1 MTTAR
6 AHPDGPA
13 LPRQTRAVASRALR
27 QLRHDRR
34 YLALQTVVPLVVVA
48 LLWVFFDAAANP
60 VFDVAAFIPP
70 VAAYI
75 VHFLTY
81 VLSAIVLVR
90 ERTAG
95 TLERMFVA
103 GYRRSSLIAGF
114 LLAYLALATVQSLL
128 VLVELALLF
137 ELDYDLATWA
147 SLYPII
153 WLLALNSIALGIFVS
168 NFARNEGQVLP
179 FIPLVLM
186 VSVFFSGMVVAVER
200 MPDWI
205 NWLRWLTP
213 MYYAT
218 EAIHGLTAGDQW
230 LNWLLA
236 LGGYGVALLALAI
249 ATLRD

>member
-1 MTTAR
+1 MTAMTAS
-6 AHPDGPA
+6 ASPIH
-13 LPRQTRAVASRALR
+13 QQIRAVASRALR
-27 QLRHDRR
+27 QLRHDHR
-34 YLALQTVVPLVVVA
+34 YLALQLVVPVVVVG

-60 VFDVAAFIPP
+60 VFDVEQFIPP

-103 GYRRSSLIAGF
+103 GFRRASLIGGY

-128 VLVELALLF
+128 VLVELWLLF
-137 ELDYDLATWA
+137 DLDYELATWA
-147 SLYPII
+147 GLYPVI
-153 WLLALNSIALGIFVS
+153 WLLALCSIALGIFIS

-213 MYYAT
+213 MFYAT
-218 EAIHGLTAGDQW
+218 ESVHAITGGESGVG
-230 LNWLLA
+230 WLLA
-236 LGGYGVALLALAI
+236 LGGYAVAILALAV
-249 ATLRD
+249 ATLRE

>member
-1 MTTAR
+1 MTTVQTFASPIPYQMR
-6 AHPDGPA
+6 AIAG
-13 LPRQTRAVASRALR
+13 RALR

-34 YLALQTVVPLVVVA
+34 YLALQLVVPLVVVA

-60 VFDVAAFIPP
+60 VFDVEQFIPP

-103 GYRRSSLIAGF
+103 GFRRASLIGGY

-128 VLVELALLF
+128 VLGELWLLF
-137 ELDYDLATWA
+137 DLEYELATWA
-147 SLYPII
+147 SLYPVI
-153 WLLALNSIALGIFVS
+153 WLLALTSIALGILIS

-200 MPDWI
+200 MPAWI

-218 EAIHGLTAGDQW
+218 EAVRGVTGGEGW
-230 LNWLLA
+230 LGWLLA
-236 LGGYGVALLALAI
+236 LAGYAVVILSLAV
-249 ATLRD
+249 ATLKE

>member
-1 MTTAR
+1 VAALSPAR
-6 AHPDGPA
+6 PP
-13 LPRQTRAVASRALR
+13 LLRQTRAVATRALR

-34 YLALQTVVPLVVVA
+34 YLALQLVVPLVVVA

-60 VFDVAAFIPP
+60 FFDVKQFIPP
-70 VAAYI
+70 VGAYI

-81 VLSAIVLVR
+81 VLSTIVLVR

-103 GYRRSSLIAGF
+103 GYRRASLIGGY
-114 LLAYLALATVQSLL
+114 LLAYLALATVQTLI
-128 VLVELALLF
+128 VLAEMGLLF
-137 ELDYDLATWA
+137 ELDYDLGTWA
-147 SLYPII
+147 SLYPVV
-153 WLLALNSIALGIFVS
+153 WLLALTSIALGIFVS

-186 VSVFFSGMVVAVER
+186 ISVFFSGMVVAVDR
-200 MPDWI
+200 MPVWI
-205 NWLRWLTP
+205 NWLRWATP

-218 EAIHGLTAGDQW
+218 EAIHALTAGTAW

-236 LGGYGVALLALAI
+236 LAAYALVLLGFAV
-249 ATLRD
+249 ATLRE